1 MKTLEGESEELKND
15 LRIFRAN
22 LHEAA
27 EKPDAF
33 WMHQRAGIMAK
44 LQRPVPALKRRPALL
59 WAPVAIMVG
68 LCLFFFVKSGKAP
81 TPDLATG
88 YDQKLLIEVE
98 QALKQES
105 SWALAP
111 AALITEEIEQ
121 ALECGSLLPP
131 SKTK

>member
-1 MKTLEGESEELKND
+1 MKTPERESEALKSN
-15 LRIFRAN
+15 LRIFRKN
-22 LHEAA
+22 LWEAA
-27 EKPDAF
+27 EQPDAF
-33 WMHQRAGIMAK
+33 WIRQRAGIMAK

-59 WAPVAIMVG
+59 WTPAAIMVG
-68 LCLFFFVKSGKAP
+68 LCLFFFVQSGKAP

-121 ALECGSLLPP
+121 ALECGRLPP
-131 SKTK
+131 LSKAE